1 MNFLYFPVFCVFF
14 LPTRGHVTL
23 TLLRDPGASDKLDL
37 RIDGSI
43 ELGSDWR
50 YPAVGKV
57 MSKLRQSLR
66 QNDRGVNENNP
77 KVLHY
82 NKNWSDTRHIKHTNN
97 GRLQKHVDNILHK
110 QDDFKFIRQ
119 DDRAVNERNPKIP
132 GYNND
137 GLQKHK
143 HDKLR
148 KEDDFKL
155 PNIDW
160 MQQHKDD
167 TYHKEDDFKFTD
179 NTQHDRHDKLNK
191 HDDFKYSSNEW
202 IQQHKGNKI
211 YKEDIDF
218 KFPDNDWI
226 QKHKDDTLHKVDDFK
241 YTNNIQQYKHDKLHK
256 HDNFKY
262 PTNDLIQPFQG
273 DKLNKEDDFNFPGNN
288 WIQQHKDDKF
298 TDNTQHDRHDKLHK
312 HDDLRDK
319 INDKISVH
327 WDPDKFDYDDDIG
340 NETSEKSDKR
350 ANPRH
355 KRHKDAIVGVTQ
367 FETTKTTDH
376 KVKDDERTKEFSVH
390 MFKQTMQV
398 FDSMKRKM
406 GNGVMKAKVDEMARS
421 YRDQFG
427 DFVRQQRE
435 NSVRTK
441 MGDQRAILHTMDTS
455 NLILQRLVN
464 FLKADMEKANI
475 ERSHDSTLQREVD
488 AARNLEYKHVCT
500 KYGYCRSDKG
510 FTNML
515 QNCIKVLMTA
525 DDEKMYRARDALTE
539 VLKTGDYSKLIDSKT
554 DKTFKQK
561 INRMEKKE
569 PEDLRKALR
578 VLLGMLQNLQTP
590 LEDEGGNSEVVR
602 KTAAFY
608 TLLAMWEDAMPGDE
622 SNKLEWTD
630 IERSL
635 GDWRDGKRTDILEI
649 IKALERN
656 VNRGFKKID
665 PDTEVK
671 MKEQIKIIR
680 G

>member
-202 IQQHKGNKI
+202 IQQHK
-211 YKEDIDF
+211 
-218 KFPDNDWI
+218 
-226 QKHKDDTLHKVDDFK
+226 
-241 YTNNIQQYKHDKLHK
+241 
-256 HDNFKY
+256 
-262 PTNDLIQPFQG
+262 
-273 DKLNKEDDFNFPGNN
+273 GNN